1 MNRRENIESIINW
14 LKSCREEVR
23 MGKKLS
29 IDTFNQI
36 IDEVNKLE
44 VTGNG
49 VAESIGS
56 AFTVSDL
63 LHTLI
68 DYVDD
73 GMGYIEVYFND
84 KPVKEIS
91 LRDIY
96 PQMTGTFEPY
106 QELVLSDKEGGNT
119 MINREDNI
127 DWKQRRY
134 EIAKEAENGLL
145 AAPVVEDI
153 DPNPPMDDLARNAVK
168 IADYLIEEL
177 KKEKGGGK

>member
-36 IDEVNKLE
+36 IDEVNKLK

-127 DWKQRRY
+127 DWEQRRY
-134 EIAKEAENGLL
+134 EIAKEAVNGLL
-145 AAPVVEDI
+145 AAPVVEGI
-153 DPNPPMDDLARNAVK
+153 DPNPPMDDIARNAVK